1 MKRRQ
6 AGFSLIELL
15 IVVAIILIIAAIAVP
30 ALISSK
36 MSANEASAIQSLRT
50 INTAEASYS
59 IQFGSGFST
68 TLAQLGGTGTVA
80 SPANALLI
88 DNVLAGGAKSGYNFT
103 YAVTATDPTGNPS
116 AYSVNGNPVQFG
128 QTGRRYFFTDQS
140 FTIRQNPAAAA
151 TASDP
156 SI

>member
-1 MKRRQ
+1 MKRHQ
-6 AGFSLIELL
+6 GGFSLIELL

-36 MSANEASAIQSLRT
+36 MSANEASAVQSQRT

-68 TLAQLGGTGTVA
+68 TLAQLGGTGTIA

-88 DNVLAGGAKSGYNFT
+88 DNVLAGGTKSGYNFT
-103 YAVTATDPTGNPS
+103 YAVTATDPVGNPS
-116 AYSVNGNPVQFG
+116 GYSVNGNPTQLG

-140 FTIRQNPAAAA
+140 FTIRQNPASPA

>member
-1 MKRRQ
+1 
-6 AGFSLIELL
+6 LIELL

-68 TLAQLGGTGTVA
+68 TLAQLGGTGSVA
-80 SPANALLI
+80 SPTNALLI
-88 DNVLAGGAKSGYNFT
+88 DNVLATGTKSGYNFT
-103 YAVTATDPTGNPS
+103 YVVTATDPVGNPS
-116 AYSVNGNPVQFG
+116 AYSVNGNPLQVG
-128 QTGRRYFFTDQS
+128 QTGRRYFFTDES
-140 FTIRQNPAAAA
+140 FTIRQNPTTPA
-151 TASDP
+151 TATDP